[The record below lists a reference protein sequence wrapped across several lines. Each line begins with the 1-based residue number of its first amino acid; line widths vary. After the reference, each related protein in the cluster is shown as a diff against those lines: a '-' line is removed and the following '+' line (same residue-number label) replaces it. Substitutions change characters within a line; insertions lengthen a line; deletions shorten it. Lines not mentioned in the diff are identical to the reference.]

1 MVDTPSLL
9 TYLFPSLIKSEEFLM
24 EAYAVIETGG
34 KQYRVEKDTILSVEL
49 LGVTEGETVEF
60 DQVLAVSDGTDLTIG
75 TPVVESAKVT
85 ATVVEN
91 YRGEKLVAF
100 KKKRRKGYRKKI
112 GHRQELTKLKI
123 ESISA

>member
-1 MVDTPSLL
+1 
-9 TYLFPSLIKSEEFLM
+9 M

-34 KQYRVEKDTILSVEL
+34 KQYRVENDTVLSVEL
-49 LGVTEGETVEF
+49 LGIETGETVEF
-60 DQVLAVSDGTDLTIG
+60 DQVLAVSDGSELTIG
-75 TPVVESAKVT
+75 TPVVENAKVT

>member
-1 MVDTPSLL
+1 
-9 TYLFPSLIKSEEFLM
+9 M

-34 KQYRVEKDTILSVEL
+34 KQYRVEKDTIFDVEL
-49 LGVTEGETVEF
+49 LGVEAGETVEF
-60 DQVLAVSDGTDLTIG
+60 DQVLATSDGSELTIG

-91 YRGEKLVAF
+91 FRDKKIYAF
-100 KKKRRKGYRKKI
+100 KKKRRKGYRNKK
-112 GHRQELTKLKI
+112 GHRQGLTKLKI

>member
-1 MVDTPSLL
+1 
-9 TYLFPSLIKSEEFLM
+9 M

-34 KQYRVEKDTILSVEL
+34 KQYRVTEDTVLSVEL
-49 LGVTEGETVEF
+49 LGVDAGETVEF
-60 DQVLAVSDGTDLTIG
+60 DQILAVSNGIDLQIG
-75 TPVVESAKVT
+75 TPVLDNAKVT

-91 YRGEKLVAF
+91 YRGEKIVAF

>member
-1 MVDTPSLL
+1 
-9 TYLFPSLIKSEEFLM
+9 M

-34 KQYRVEKDTILSVEL
+34 KQYRVEKESVLDVEL
-49 LGVTEGETVEF
+49 LGVEEGQTVEF
-60 DQVLAVSDGTDLTIG
+60 DQVLATSDGSELTIG

-91 YRGEKLVAF
+91 FRDKKIYAF
-100 KKKRRKGYRKKI
+100 KKKRRKGYRKKK
-112 GHRQELTKLKI
+112 GHRQGLTKLKI

>member
-1 MVDTPSLL
+1 
-9 TYLFPSLIKSEEFLM
+9 M

-34 KQYRVEKDTILSVEL
+34 KQYRVEKDTVFSVEI
-49 LGVTEGETVEF
+49 LGKEAGDTVEF
-60 DQVLAVSDGTDLTIG
+60 DQILAVSDGTELTIG
-75 TPVVESAKVT
+75 TPIVDSAKVI

-91 YRGEKLVAF
+91 HRGEKIVAF

-123 ESISA
+123 ETISV

>member
-1 MVDTPSLL
+1 
-9 TYLFPSLIKSEEFLM
+9 M

-34 KQYRVEKDTILSVEL
+34 KQYRVEKDTVLSVEL
-49 LGVTEGETVEF
+49 LGVEEGQTVEF
-60 DQVLAVSDGTDLTIG
+60 DQVLATSDGSELTIG

-91 YRGEKLVAF
+91 FRDKKIYAF

-112 GHRQELTKLKI
+112 GHRQGLTKLKI

>member
-1 MVDTPSLL
+1 
-9 TYLFPSLIKSEEFLM
+9 M

-34 KQYRVEKDTILSVEL
+34 KQYRVEKDTVLAVEL
-49 LGVTEGETVEF
+49 LGVEEGQTVEF
-60 DQVLAVSDGTDLTIG
+60 DQVLAASNGSELTIG
-75 TPVVESAKVT
+75 TPVIESAKVT

-91 YRGEKLVAF
+91 FRDKKIYAF

-112 GHRQELTKLKI
+112 GHRQGLTKLKI

>member
-1 MVDTPSLL
+1 
-9 TYLFPSLIKSEEFLM
+9 M

-34 KQYRVEKDTILSVEL
+34 KQYRVEKDTVLSVEL
-49 LGVTEGETVEF
+49 LGVDAGETVEF

-75 TPVVESAKVT
+75 TPVIDNAKVT

-91 YRGEKLVAF
+91 YRGEKIVAF

-112 GHRQELTKLKI
+112 GHRQGLTKLKI
-123 ESISA
+123 ETISA